1 MPPITIYTQPRCVQC
16 DSTKRFLD
24 RNGIEYAVV
33 DITEDQDAYA
43 MVKELGFTSAPV
55 VITQTDKWSGF
66 RIEKLNALVA

>member
-1 MPPITIYTQPRCVQC
+1 
-16 DSTKRFLD
+16 
-24 RNGIEYAVV
+24 V

>member
-1 MPPITIYTQPRCVQC
+1 MRPITIYTQPRCVQC